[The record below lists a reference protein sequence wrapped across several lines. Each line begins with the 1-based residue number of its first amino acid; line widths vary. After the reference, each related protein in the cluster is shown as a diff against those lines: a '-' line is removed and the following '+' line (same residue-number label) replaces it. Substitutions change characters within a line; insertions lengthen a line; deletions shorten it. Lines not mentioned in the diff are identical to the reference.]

1 MAGLYVHIP
10 FCASRCIYCD
20 FFSTVRLEERERYV
34 DTLHK
39 ELTNRLSCSPWN
51 TQTSFQTIYL
61 GGGTPSQLTH
71 EQLSRLFD
79 HIYSSCSIEPDAE
92 VTMEC
97 NPEDIDHE
105 FLTKLRHLPVNR
117 LSMGV
122 QTFDDERLRFLHR
135 RHTSDKA
142 LEAVAACQ
150 DAGYGNISIDLMFG
164 FPGETLEAW
173 ESDLTEALKLDV
185 QHLSAYSLMVEEGTR
200 LHQLMQSGALL
211 PLDEETSLQQYIM
224 LTEHMT
230 ASGYEHYEISNF
242 SKPGFRSRHNSSY
255 WQGIPYLGIGAGA
268 HSYDGRSRRW
278 NASSLDTYIN
288 GVEQS
293 QVYSESEQ
301 LSDRD
306 RYNEYVMT
314 RLRTSE
320 GIDLSDFKQRFSPF
334 HFRYLLENLKKHTD
348 GGNVVKTADNIH
360 LSVKGIYV
368 SDCVMSDL
376 FML

>member
-34 DTLHK
+34 DTLRK

-97 NPEDIDHE
+97 NPEDIDLE

-150 DAGYGNISIDLMFG
+150 DAGYDNISIDLMFG

-211 PLDEETSLQQYIM
+211 PLDEETSLQQYII

-268 HSYDGRSRRW
+268 HSYDGRCRRW

-334 HFRYLLENLKKHTD
+334 HLRYLLENLKKHTD

-368 SDCVMSDL
+368 SDSVMSDL

>member
-1 MAGLYVHIP
+1 MEKKLEIAHFTDPLCFWCYAMEPEMRKVRVLLDDQLDYRIVMGVLSSSIHEIIGDGVDADLRFEFYRAMLSNYIRQAAEAVGMP
-10 FCASRCIYCD
+10 V
-20 FFSTVRLEERERYV
+20 TV
-34 DTLHK
+34 D
-39 ELTNRLSCSPWN
+39 NM
-51 TQTSFQTIYL
+51 
-61 GGGTPSQLTH
+61 
-71 EQLSRLFD
+71 
-79 HIYSSCSIEPDAE
+79 
-92 VTMEC
+92 MEC

-278 NASSLDTYIN
+278 NASSLDTYLN

-368 SDCVMSDL
+368 SDSVMSDL

>member
-34 DTLHK
+34 DTLRK

-97 NPEDIDHE
+97 NPEDIDLE

-230 ASGYEHYEISNF
+230 ASGYKHYEISNF

-268 HSYDGRSRRW
+268 HSYDGRNRRW

-334 HFRYLLENLKKHTD
+334 HLRYLLENLKKHTD

-368 SDCVMSDL
+368 SDSVMSDL